1 MKKLQELSGY
11 KEAIEIMMRH
21 GTSVDSI
28 AKRLWCEE
36 KILIDYIKSE
46 GIDVQLRRRAWKWK
60 ENQGNPV
67 KRKRKR
73 DRKVGSVR
81 WLQENGH

>member
-1 MKKLQELSGY
+1 MTPVQLNGY
-11 KEAIEIMMRH
+11 KEAIKIMMRH

-28 AKRLWCEE
+28 AMRLGCKEQV
-36 KILIDYIKSE
+36 LVDYIKSE
-46 GIDVQLRRRAWKWK
+46 GIDLQLRRRAWKWK
-60 ENQGNPV
+60 GNQGNPV

-81 WLQENGH
+81 WLHENGH